1 MSSPGLQFD
10 NGRKESEVGPRLPE
24 KDCGFIRQHP
34 RILSTYLGVVVSFCV
49 LGFYLLDKPAA
60 YWCRSLDGNI
70 VAVFEFL
77 TKFGISTWYLVSSF
91 LLFLIFR
98 YVNKKELHSVKAL
111 FVFLSIGGA
120 GILANV
126 LKVIFGR
133 YRPHMLFDQNLY
145 GFGFWGF
152 GYDYASFPSGHAT
165 TVAAL
170 AFSLYVIWPRY
181 KYVYLLLAIPVIFSR
196 VILGSHFPTDVV
208 FGSYLAIVATTY
220 LKFLFERKGVKIAP
234 SL

>member
-1 MSSPGLQFD
+1 MTNPGLEFD
-10 NGRKESEVGPRLPE
+10 NGRKESEVGLREPGENRSFLM
-24 KDCGFIRQHP
+24 QHP
-34 RILSTYLGVVVSFCV
+34 RILSTHFGAVVSFCV
-49 LGFYLLDKPAA
+49 LGFYVLDKPVA

-98 YVNKKELHSVKAL
+98 YVYKKELYSARAL

-120 GILANV
+120 GILANI

-133 YRPHMLFDQNLY
+133 YRPHMLFAQNLY

-152 GYDYASFPSGHAT
+152 GYDSASFPSGHAT

-170 AFSLYVIWPRY
+170 AFSLYVVYPRH
-181 KYVYLLLAIPVIFSR
+181 KYIYLLLAIPVVFSR

-220 LKFLFERKGVKIAP
+220 LKFLFERKGVKITP